1 MFIVQECVFLGVIH
15 TVWRFKCA
23 SYAYTQTINY
33 DKPKDALQFC
43 TENYYF
49 DILIDEK
56 TSCGLQIVYHS
67 ALLWFFSSK
76 IGVFN

>member
-1 MFIVQECVFLGVIH
+1 MFIVQECVFQGVIH
-15 TVWRFKCA
+15 TVWRFKRA
-23 SYAYTQTINY
+23 SYAYTQTISY

-56 TSCGLQIVYHS
+56 TLMWPPDSLSLRPFMV
-67 ALLWFFSSK
+67 L
-76 IGVFN
+76 